1 MCMLAGIV
9 VMPKHDCVLHAV
21 CFGNVHYTA
30 LLVVLAWIP
39 CFVCMYGLVLVFM
52 HDSLS
57 FTASRT
63 YTCQAHAITSACIQS
78 LTPKASLK

>member
-9 VMPKHDCVLHAV
+9 VMPKHDCVLHAI

-39 CFVCMYGLVLVFM
+39 CFVCMYGLGIGI
-52 HDSLS
+52 
-57 FTASRT
+57 
-63 YTCQAHAITSACIQS
+63 HA
-78 LTPKASLK
+78 